1 MGQAVKLAAAGA
13 KLLASAQKQMY
24 GDPVELITLESVRT
38 RNAVTG
44 EYETTNAPAVRWSG
58 LGSLQQN
65 VSGGPAVVADDSGGA
80 KEVAVAWR
88 AYLPFEAQPVRGW
101 ILKDASGRHFHQVT
115 VPINPGGVGAAWI
128 LNLGEPA

>member
-1 MGQAVKLAAAGA
+1 
-13 KLLASAQKQMY
+13 MY
-24 GDPVELITLESVRT
+24 GDALELVTLESART

-44 EYETTNAPAVRWSG
+44 EYETANVPAVRWTG

-65 VSGGPAVVADDSGGA
+65 VAGGPAVVADDSGGA

-88 AYLPFEAQPVRGW
+88 AYLPYEAMPERGW
-101 ILKDASGRHFHQVT
+101 MLRDALGRHFHQVT
-115 VPINPGGVGAAWI
+115 VPINPGNAGAAWI